1 MHLKS
6 PFRAPCAGLG
16 VCLLISLS
24 TDADAG
30 SARTLESSLASA
42 APVLAGTA
50 DAGAVAALPRREDS
64 ETLDGIEVV
73 ARGTAVDVPDTLTTD
88 VIAWRDAPG
97 APVDVQDLLLR
108 IPGVGATGQNGAFET
123 FSIRG
128 SGGNGILVLLDG
140 MPITAQRR
148 AGVPVSFVEP
158 ALLGALSVTRGPST
172 VHFGPGALGGA
183 ISIEPHW
190 FDGTEMTGGYATSGQ
205 ESLLVAGHG
214 SEALS
219 IGLARRRAGDS
230 EAANG
235 TPLNT
240 SYLRDSASLQWQRSI
255 GDLQVDARVMPSRAT
270 DIGKSNSR
278 FPQRDSTYPE
288 DRHTLAGLHL
298 RHVNGFDLRLSGH
311 DQSLLT
317 YNQRPGAADT
327 WAYIESRDY
336 GLTAQRSWQ
345 RNALALNAGIEYLG
359 RSDVNGFDARQT
371 LSNRTFSL
379 RDAREETASAFGIVD
394 WRVSPSLQLEAG
406 ARGSRM
412 QQAQL
417 GARSNDSDRAF
428 NLGAV
433 WSLDQQQLSLNLAS
447 GYRFATLE
455 ERFFSGVTAQG
466 EILGNPD
473 LGSEHSLGLDIGYGI
488 RREDWRLQAH
498 LWRTDVDEL
507 IQLFEAAPG
516 VNGYTNVGEA
526 RLHGFELSLGWQAA
540 ETLNLQAT
548 AATVRSRNTLSGQ
561 PLYGAPPTTFTLDA
575 RYALGPGTLGLVY
588 QHRARMRRPGFEEVA
603 RPAVDLLDLDY
614 SLAIGERWQLQL
626 YARNAL
632 DRTYIATADELSAL
646 APERS
651 LGVNLRWSRY

>member
-1 MHLKS
+1 MQPKVL
-6 PFRAPCAGLG
+6 PR
-16 VCLLISLS
+16 CLLVGFTLLSLS
-24 TDADAG
+24 CLSQAKPVLATASTAEAGGSADAG
-30 SARTLESSLASA
+30 
-42 APVLAGTA
+42 
-50 DAGAVAALPRREDS
+50 LPSREDS

-73 ARGTAVDVPDTLTTD
+73 ARGTATDVPDTLTTD
-88 VIAWRDAPG
+88 VIAWREAPG

-108 IPGVGATGQNGAFET
+108 LPGVGATGQNGAFET

-128 SGGNGILVLLDG
+128 SGGNGILVLLGG

-148 AGVPVSFVEP
+148 AGVPISFVEP

-183 ISIEPHW
+183 ISIEPQW
-190 FDGTEMTGGYATSGQ
+190 FDGSELTGGYATAGS

-230 EAANG
+230 EAADG

-240 SYLRDSASLQWQRSI
+240 SYLRDSASLQWQRGF
-255 GDLQVDARVMPSRAT
+255 GDLQLEALLLPSRTT

-278 FPQRDSTYPE
+278 FPARDSTYPE
-288 DRHTLAGLHL
+288 DRHTVASLHL
-298 RHVNGFDLRLSGH
+298 RHASGFDLRLSGH

-336 GLTAQRSWQ
+336 GLTAQHSWQ
-345 RNALALNAGIEYLG
+345 RDALAFNAGIEYLG
-359 RSDVNGFDARQT
+359 RRSVNGFDARQT
-371 LSNRTFSL
+371 LANRTFSL
-379 RDAREETASAFGIVD
+379 RDAREDTWSAFGIAD
-394 WRVSPSLQLEAG
+394 WTVSTALKLEAG
-406 ARGSRM
+406 ARTSRVR
-412 QQAQL
+412 QAQR

-433 WSLDQQQLSLNLAS
+433 WSLDARQQLSLNLAS

-466 EILGNPD
+466 EILGNPS
-473 LGSEHSLGLDIGYGI
+473 LGSEHSLGLDLGYGL
-488 RREDWRLQAH
+488 RVNDWRLQAH
-498 LWRTDVDEL
+498 LWRTDVDDL
-507 IQLFEAAPG
+507 IQLFQVASG
-516 VNGYTNVGEA
+516 VNGYSNVGEA
-526 RLHGFELSLGWQAA
+526 RLHGFELSLGWQA
-540 ETLNLQAT
+540 THDLSLQAST
-548 AATVRSRNTLSGQ
+548 AVVRSRDALSRQ
-561 PLYGAPPTTFTLDA
+561 PLYGAPPLTFTLDA

-588 QHRARMRRPGFEEVA
+588 QHRARMRRPGFEEVERA
-603 RPAVDLLDLDY
+603 SVDLVDLDY
-614 SLAIGERWQLQL
+614 SFAIGERWQLQL

-632 DRTYIATADELSAL
+632 DRNYVATADELSAL

-651 LGVNLRWSRY
+651 LGLSLRWSLY

>member
-1 MHLKS
+1 MQPKVL
-6 PFRAPCAGLG
+6 PR
-16 VCLLISLS
+16 CLLVGFTLLSLS
-24 TDADAG
+24 CLSQAKPVLATASAAEAGGSADAG
-30 SARTLESSLASA
+30 
-42 APVLAGTA
+42 
-50 DAGAVAALPRREDS
+50 LPSREDS

-73 ARGTAVDVPDTLTTD
+73 ARGTATDVPDTLTTD
-88 VIAWRDAPG
+88 VIAWREAPS

-108 IPGVGATGQNGAFET
+108 LPGVGATGQNGAFET

-128 SGGNGILVLLDG
+128 SGGNGILVLLGG

-148 AGVPVSFVEP
+148 AGVPISFVEP

-183 ISIEPHW
+183 ISIEPQW
-190 FDGTEMTGGYATSGQ
+190 FDGSELTGGYATAGS

-214 SEALS
+214 SGALS

-230 EAANG
+230 EAADG

-240 SYLRDSASLQWQRSI
+240 SYLRDSASLQWQRGF
-255 GDLQVDARVMPSRAT
+255 GDLQLEALLLPSRTT

-278 FPQRDSTYPE
+278 FPARDSTYPE
-288 DRHTLAGLHL
+288 DRHTVASLHL
-298 RHVNGFDLRLSGH
+298 RHASGFDLRLSGH

-336 GLTAQRSWQ
+336 GLTAQHSWQ
-345 RNALALNAGIEYLG
+345 RDALAFNAGIEYLG
-359 RSDVNGFDARQT
+359 RRSVNGFDARQT
-371 LSNRTFSL
+371 LANRTFSL
-379 RDAREETASAFGIVD
+379 RDAREDTWSAFGIAD
-394 WRVSPSLQLEAG
+394 WTVSTALKLEAG
-406 ARGSRM
+406 ARTSRVR
-412 QQAQL
+412 QAQR

-433 WSLDQQQLSLNLAS
+433 WSLDARQQLSLNLAS

-466 EILGNPD
+466 EILGNPS
-473 LGSEHSLGLDIGYGI
+473 LGSEHSLGLDLGYGL
-488 RREDWRLQAH
+488 RVNDWRLQAH
-498 LWRTDVDEL
+498 LWRTDVDDL
-507 IQLFEAAPG
+507 IQLFQVASG

-526 RLHGFELSLGWQAA
+526 RLHGFELSLGWQA
-540 ETLNLQAT
+540 THDLSLQAST
-548 AATVRSRNTLSGQ
+548 AVVRSRDALSRQ
-561 PLYGAPPTTFTLDA
+561 PLYGAPPLTFTLDA
-575 RYALGPGTLGLVY
+575 RYALGPGTLGLMY
-588 QHRARMRRPGFEEVA
+588 QHRARMRRPGFEEVERA
-603 RPAVDLLDLDY
+603 SVDLVDLDY
-614 SLAIGERWQLQL
+614 SFAIGDRWQLQL

-632 DRTYIATADELSAL
+632 DRNYVATADELSAL

-651 LGVNLRWSRY
+651 LGLNLRWSLY